1 MYEMYQTAVNAEFGQ
16 KPNWSTVDA
25 RRAITIGRKL
35 QSMIKEFFKNRNDGH
50 LTTGQRSPF
59 NSIAG
64 SARHILGR
72 STSQSN

>member
-35 QSMIKEFFKNRNDGH
+35 QSMIKEFLKIE
-50 LTTGQRSPF
+50 TMVT
-59 NSIAG
+59 
-64 SARHILGR
+64 
-72 STSQSN
+72 